1 MNNKFFDIGFYKVDE
16 KVFFNEGLFSKYF
29 FSIHDVIYC
38 NNSFYIYE
46 DNYWN
51 LKTDLEI
58 KKICKDCFDEIEIG
72 VWKLIYEN
80 KYFPTIK
87 TDAPQVQEKLL
98 NQYPYKMNF
107 QNGVYNFKIASFEE
121 HCKENYF
128 TYILDYS
135 LFSDINPTPCF
146 DLLIETLSNNNKELD
161 NFLRMLTAY
170 IVSSVK
176 TEQKFYMLKSRGNS
190 GKSTYINLI
199 TKILTQN
206 FVSSIPLNKLEDR
219 FTLSEAVGKK
229 LIVAAENESNEKM
242 KIKTETLKQL
252 SGDDHMRIEKKYK
265 DAYTDKLNVELLFA
279 TNSDNLVFE
288 DLSEGLKRR
297 ITVVETEG
305 VVKQKIVDFD
315 KKLEEE
321 IPYIMTKLIEYF
333 KDIVGNNFKL
343 PLCDSVVNS
352 TNKVINQSINEG
364 VKVAVGEDFLNFFED
379 NLEYDKDSRVTKH
392 EVYKKYKENGGKET
406 TTKFWIR
413 FDRWINHKKYSIT
426 KTNPPHREVIGIKFI
441 DNKIENNVLENLF

>member
-46 DNYWN
+46 DNYWS

-87 TDAPQVQEKLL
+87 TDAPQVQEKIL

-107 QNGVYNFKIASFEE
+107 QNGVYNFKLASFEE

-135 LFSDINPTPCF
+135 VFSDIKPTPYF
-146 DLLIETLSNNNKELD
+146 DMLIETLSNGDKELD
-161 NFLRMLTAY
+161 IFIRRLTSY
-170 IVSSVK
+170 LISGVK
-176 TEQKFYMLKSRGNS
+176 TEQRFFLLRSKGNS
-190 GKSTYINLI
+190 GKSTFINLI
-199 TKILTQN
+199 TKILTQD
-206 FVSSIPLNKLEDR
+206 FVSSIPLSKLEDK
-219 FTLSEAVGKK
+219 FTLSEIVGKK
-229 LIVAAENESNEKM
+229 LVVAAENESNEKM
-242 KIKTETLKQL
+242 KIKTEILKQL
-252 SGDDHMRIEKKYK
+252 SGDDLMRVEKKYK
-265 DAYTDKLNVELLFA
+265 DAYTDKLKVELLFA

-288 DLSEGLKRR
+288 DISQGLKRR
-297 ITVVETEG
+297 ITVIETEG
-305 VVKQKIVDFD
+305 VVKQKIFDFSN
-315 KKLEEE
+315 KIEAE
-321 IPYIMTKLIEYF
+321 IPDIMTKLIF
-333 KDIVGNNFKL
+333 SFNDIVDNGFKL
-343 PLCDSVVNS
+343 PLCESVVKA
-352 TNKVINQSINEG
+352 TEKVINQSINEG
-364 VKVAVGEDFLNFFED
+364 VKVSVGEDFLNFFEE
-379 NLEYDKDSRVTKH
+379 NFEYHQDSRITKK
-392 EVYKKYKENGGKET
+392 EAYQKYKENGGKES

-413 FDRWINHKKYSIT
+413 FDKWIAHKNYKVT
-426 KTNPPHREVIGIKFI
+426 KTNPPNREVIGLKFV
-441 DNKIENNVLENLF
+441 DNKLESNELENLF

>member
-1 MNNKFFDIGFYKVDE
+1 MNNKFFDIGFYKVDD

-29 FSIHDVIYC
+29 FSTYDVIYC
-38 NNSFYIYE
+38 NNSFYTYE
-46 DNYWN
+46 NNCWS
-51 LKTDLEI
+51 LKSDLEI
-58 KKICKDCFDEIEIG
+58 KKICKECFDEIEIG
-72 VWKLIYEN
+72 VWKLTYEN

-87 TDAPQVQEKLL
+87 TDAPQVQEKVL

-107 QNGVYNFKIASFEE
+107 QNGVYNFKLASFEE

-135 LFSDINPTPCF
+135 LFSDIKPTPYF
-146 DLLIETLSNNNKELD
+146 DMLMETLSNNNKELND
-161 NFLRMLTAY
+161 FLRRLTAY

-176 TEQKFYMLKSRGNS
+176 TEQRFYMLKSRGNS

-199 TKILTQN
+199 TKILTQD

-242 KIKTETLKQL
+242 KIKTETLKKL
-252 SGDDHMRIEKKYK
+252 TGDDLMRVEKKYK

-288 DLSEGLKRR
+288 DISEGLKRR
-297 ITVVETEG
+297 ITVIETEG

-315 KKLEEE
+315 KKLEDE
-321 IPYIMTKLIEYF
+321 IPYTMTKLIEYF
-333 KDIVGNNFKL
+333 KDIVGNDFKL
-343 PLCDSVVNS
+343 PLCDSVVNA
-352 TNKVINQSINEG
+352 TDKIINQSIDEG
-364 VKVAVGEDFLNFFED
+364 VKLNIGEDFLSFFED
-379 NLEYDKDSRVTKH
+379 NLEYDKNSRVTKN
-392 EVYKKYKENGGKET
+392 EVYKKYNGNGGKET

-413 FDRWINHKKYSIT
+413 FDRWIAHKNYKVT